1 VPTDPALALRIG
13 VGFALAFVVGF
24 ERELRNSAAG
34 DRTFALVGG
43 AAAAVTAVVAKSS
56 PQAIAGVITGLG
68 FIGAGVVVHGEGGLI
83 KGVTTAGA
91 LFATA
96 GVGIVVG
103 TGHLALGALTA
114 VLVLF
119 ILELRNLPGLRRL
132 DARRYE
138 TRFRDDYEPPMAL
151 RRHDADHF
159 GQGGR

>member
-1 VPTDPALALRIG
+1 
-13 VGFALAFVVGF
+13 
-24 ERELRNSAAG
+24 
-34 DRTFALVGG
+34 
-43 AAAAVTAVVAKSS
+43 VTAVVAKSS

-103 TGHLALGALTA
+103 TGHLVLGALTTA
-114 VLVLF
+114 LVLF
-119 ILELRNLPGLRRL
+119 VLELRNLPGLRRL

-138 TRFRDDYEPPMAL
+138 SRFRDDYEPPMAL
-151 RRHDADHF
+151 GHRRGDQPE
-159 GQGGR
+159 QGR